1 MAREEVSKNR
11 TSRKS
16 DRNKNVKSMNN
27 ARVSKNER
35 IKNEPRNKRKKKGTL
50 KFLFV
55 IFLLA
60 AITTCIYLLLKH
72 QTFNIIAFNLDGTEK
87 YTSDQITEK
96 LGINIGE
103 NIFIQT
109 LSADKKKI
117 AEFPYIE
124 SVDFDFHLPN
134 VLSIKVVERIPK
146 YFAYDKEKNTFFK
159 IDENGYILEQSKIE
173 NKSENELL
181 VYGITFDDEVVLG
194 DKVNEIDMSKIF
206 VFLDVKNEFEKSG
219 INRNITKVNFENS
232 LTTLTLNDKLN
243 VIFPNNDD
251 LTYKMALLGEI
262 LKSIGE
268 DAVGTVDL
276 NKTDPTYSSF

>member
-1 MAREEVSKNR
+1 MAREEVLKNR

-16 DRNKNVKSMNN
+16 DRNKNVKSLNN
-27 ARVSKNER
+27 ARVSKKER
-35 IKNEPRNKRKKKGTL
+35 VKNEPRNKRKKKGTL